1 VKVRVA
7 LPVAMSLVVAGG
19 ALAPAMAATKTKPKP
34 ITASYTV
41 EGIPV
46 PSPLVGEPAEPANSC
61 TNPDLEG
68 VSTTTRTIKT
78 TGAGELVVGLTGFAG
93 DWDITVLDGDDEV
106 IAEGAGTTT
115 GGEVPVVGG
124 GNGSLGTDNVE
135 KASVRLK
142 KAATLKIAV
151 CNYAGGQTA
160 NAKYTFTYK

>member
-1 VKVRVA
+1 VKVRTAVPVA
-7 LPVAMSLVVAGG
+7 LSLVVAGG
-19 ALAPAMAATKTKPKP
+19 VLAPAVAAPAKPKP
-34 ITASYTV
+34 ITASYAV

-46 PSPLVGEPAEPANSC
+46 PSPLLGEPVEPANSC

-78 TGAGELVVGLTGFAG
+78 TGAGELVVELTGFAG

-106 IAEGAGTTT
+106 VAEGAGTTT

-124 GNGSLGTDNVE
+124 GNGSLGTDNTE
-135 KASVRLK
+135 KASVKLR
-142 KAATLKIAV
+142 KASTLKIAV
-151 CNYAGGQTA
+151 CNYLGGQTA